1 MGIYKKFVDD
11 LEIQKNNLVT
21 ALNNKGVEATNT
33 ETLNTLVPK
42 VNNIQS
48 NDFKE
53 TWILNENVSI
63 DNEHIFNISFE
74 SNNMTFDEITL
85 VKIGG

>member
-63 DNEHIFNISFE
+63 DNEYIFNISFE
-74 SNNMTFDEITL
+74 SNNMTFDKITL
-85 VKIGG
+85 AKIGG

>member
-74 SNNMTFDEITL
+74 SNNMTFDKITL
-85 VKIGG
+85 AKIGG